1 MNVQGETMTTP
12 LHILRVL
19 PLAAA
24 LVALPAYA
32 QDTAETEDA
41 PAAAAEGSVAPGGL
55 SLGEDTGAGAAA
67 APAAGQNQPE
77 TYVKA
82 THGSWE
88 LQCLRAPEGSEAE
101 DPCQM
106 YQLLQDGDGNNVAEV
121 SLFRVANGGQV
132 AAGGTFVVPL
142 ETLLTQ
148 KMTIA
153 VDGGQA
159 KRYDFSF
166 CTPVGCYAR
175 VGFTEEDVN
184 RFKGGASAKIT
195 IVPALAPDQKVELD
209 MSLSGFTAGYEETS
223 ALRQ

>member
-1 MNVQGETMTTP
+1 MFRP
-12 LHILRVL
+12 LQILRLL
-19 PLAAA
+19 PLAATLA
-24 LVALPAYA
+24 GLPAYA
-32 QDTAETEDA
+32 QDAAPSSDA
-41 PAAAAEGSVAPGGL
+41 PAEDQTEGTVAAGGL
-55 SLGEDTGAGAAA
+55 SLGEDANGA
-67 APAAGQNQPE
+67 APAAPGQQQPE

-88 LQCLRAPEGSEAE
+88 LQCLRAPEGSDAE

-148 KMTIA
+148 KLTIA

-175 VGFTEEDVN
+175 VGFTEEDVS
-184 RFKGGASAKIT
+184 RFKAGKGATIT
-195 IVPALAPDQKVELD
+195 IVPALAPDQKVTLD
-209 MSLSGFTAGYEETS
+209 MSLSGFTAGYEEAS

>member
-1 MNVQGETMTTP
+1 MTRP
-12 LHILRVL
+12 LHILRLL
-19 PLAAA
+19 PFAVALAAM
-24 LVALPAYA
+24 PAHA
-32 QDTAETEDA
+32 QDAAQSSDATTQEQTEGTV
-41 PAAAAEGSVAPGGL
+41 AAGGL
-55 SLGEDTGAGAAA
+55 SLGEDANSE
-67 APAAGQNQPE
+67 APAAPGQKQPE

-82 THGSWE
+82 THGDWE
-88 LQCLRAPEGSEAE
+88 LQCLKAPEGSDAE

-106 YQLLQDGDGNNVAEV
+106 YQLLQDDQGNNVAEV

-148 KMTIA
+148 KLTIA

-159 KRYDFSF
+159 KRYDYSF

-184 RFKGGASAKIT
+184 RFKAGKGATVT
-195 IVPALAPDQKVELD
+195 IVPALAPDQKVTLD
-209 MSLSGFTAGYEETS
+209 MSLSGFTAGYEGTS

>member
-1 MNVQGETMTTP
+1 MIRP
-12 LHILRVL
+12 LHILRLL

-24 LVALPAYA
+24 LATMPAYA
-32 QDTAETEDA
+32 QDAAQTNDA
-41 PAAAAEGSVAPGGL
+41 PAADQAEGTVAAGGL
-55 SLGEDTGAGAAA
+55 SLGEDANAETPGA
-67 APAAGQNQPE
+67 PGQQPE

-88 LQCLRAPEGSEAE
+88 LQCLRAPEGSDAE

-106 YQLLQDGDGNNVAEV
+106 YQLLQDSDGNNVAEV

-148 KMTIA
+148 KLTIS

-184 RFKGGASAKIT
+184 RFKAGKGAQIT
-195 IVPALAPDQKVELD
+195 IVPALAPDQKVTLD

>member
-1 MNVQGETMTTP
+1 MIRP
-12 LHILRVL
+12 LHILRLL

-24 LVALPAYA
+24 LAAMPAYA
-32 QDTAETEDA
+32 QDAAKPSDA
-41 PAAAAEGSVAPGGL
+41 PAADQSEGTVAAGGL
-55 SLGEDTGAGAAA
+55 SLGEDASGE
-67 APAAGQNQPE
+67 APAAPGQQPE

-121 SLFRVANGGQV
+121 SLFRVSNGGQV

-148 KMTIA
+148 KLTIA

-184 RFKGGASAKIT
+184 RFKAGKGAQIT
-195 IVPALAPDQKVELD
+195 IVPALAPDQKVTLD

>member
-1 MNVQGETMTTP
+1 MTRP
-12 LHILRVL
+12 LQILRLL
-19 PLAAA
+19 PLAALLGA
-24 LVALPAYA
+24 MPAYA
-32 QDTAETEDA
+32 QDAADTSDA
-41 PAAAAEGSVAPGGL
+41 PATEEATGSEQPEGSIAAGGL
-55 SLGEDTGAGAAA
+55 SLGEDADGE
-67 APAAGQNQPE
+67 APAAPGQEKPE

-82 THGSWE
+82 THGAWE
-88 LQCLRAPEGSEAE
+88 LQCLRAPEGSDVE

-106 YQLLQDGDGNNVAEV
+106 YQLLQDGEGNNVAEV

-132 AAGGTFVVPL
+132 VAGGTFVVPL

-148 KMTIA
+148 KLTIA

-184 RFKGGASAKIT
+184 RFKAGKGATIS
-195 IVPALAPDQKVELD
+195 IVPALAPDQKVTVD
-209 MSLSGFTAGYEETS
+209 MSLSGFTAGYAEAS